1 MNFLSYVFNTIVKE
15 IREDIQIIKEIFTFH
30 VEEVY
35 EAIDLNRTKNLISKR
50 MKLCQSYLEWLALA
64 EEFDNLLPSRIYR

>member
-1 MNFLSYVFNTIVKE
+1 MNLISYVFNTIIKE
-15 IREDIQIIKEIFTFH
+15 IREDIQIVKEIFNFH

-50 MKLCQSYLEWLALA
+50 MKMCQSY
-64 EEFDNLLPSRIYR
+64 